1 MHRRL
6 TMADVRNRVASA
18 YSMLRITKG
27 DLSQLA
33 EAINPLRAELNSRTA
48 SGRRRYSTFMAGYAA
63 GLGEAEFNRIM
74 QYEVEF
80 VYRHLETKVIY
91 STHYGS
97 SHRSTEEF
105 YDRQAGS
112 ELNDYEAAH
121 VWKGTDKA
129 FNGWEPVWRK
139 GETLE
144 DAA

>member
-74 QYEVEF
+74 QNEVEF
-80 VYRHLETKVIY
+80 VYRNPWTGDLY
-91 STHYGS
+91 STLVGS
-97 SHRSTEEF
+97 KHKSLDPFFDNGTAHLLDS
-105 YDRQAGS
+105 
-112 ELNDYEAAH
+112 YETAH

-129 FNGWEPVWRK
+129 FNGWEQPYSERI
-139 GETLE
+139 
-144 DAA
+144 AA